1 MRTTI
6 EIDEAKL
13 VKLKKMA
20 AERGERGFSV
30 LIDEALE
37 RYLDA
42 AAKESFEERRRAL
55 ETLFG
60 AWDEDTAAQV
70 RERINESRRLA
81 VILAD
86 SDCAIDYLRGRAV
99 LGGFFVTQLMNNQV
113 AVSTITVFELLFGA
127 QIRGRFDVES
137 ILARVDILP
146 VSEVSAR
153 LSAEEGS
160 RLAASGNRL
169 DTPDL
174 LIAGVALEHGLSLV
188 TRNRRH
194 FSRINGLT
202 LLDPD

>member
-1 MRTTI
+1 M
-6 EIDEAKL
+6 
-13 VKLKKMA
+13 
-20 AERGERGFSV
+20 
-30 LIDEALE
+30 
-37 RYLDA
+37 
-42 AAKESFEERRRAL
+42 
-55 ETLFG
+55 
-60 AWDEDTAAQV
+60 
-70 RERINESRRLA
+70 A

-137 ILARVDILP
+137 ILARVATLP